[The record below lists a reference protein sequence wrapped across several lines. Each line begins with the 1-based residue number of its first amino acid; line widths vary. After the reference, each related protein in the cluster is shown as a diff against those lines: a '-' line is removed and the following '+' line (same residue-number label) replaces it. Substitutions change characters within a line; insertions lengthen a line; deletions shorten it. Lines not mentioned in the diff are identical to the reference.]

1 MSNKPEKFEKD
12 DLSLTGELADAGG
25 VISGRLRENSN
36 HALGVLLTTIEAA
49 LGDTKQAEATK
60 AIVRR
65 EMFLLMDRNQ
75 AAAYEET
82 RVQKRGLTQ
91 RISYIDGQDELR

>member
-1 MSNKPEKFEKD
+1 MSNEPEKIED
-12 DLSLTGELADAGG
+12 DLSLTGNLADIGQT
-25 VISGRLRENSN
+25 ISGRLRENGN
-36 HALGVLLTTIEAA
+36 HALGVLLTAVEAA

-60 AIVRR
+60 SMVRR

-82 RVQKRGLTQ
+82 RVQKRGLVQ
-91 RISYIDGQDELR
+91 KISHIDGQDELR